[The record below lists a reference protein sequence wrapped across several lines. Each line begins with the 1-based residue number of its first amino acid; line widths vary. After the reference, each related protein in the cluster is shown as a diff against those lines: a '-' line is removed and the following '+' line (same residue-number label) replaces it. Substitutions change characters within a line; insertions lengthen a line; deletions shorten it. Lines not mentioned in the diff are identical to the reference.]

1 MPGATVGEHFTVR
14 SAVTG
19 KMEGK
24 AQEVP
29 LGGQS
34 EGDVRL
40 HYPVVIHAKKILN
53 LLRCHIGRA
62 EPWQLDSE
70 PPFDKIPKSF
80 RASGAT
86 RNLPRPLFY

>member
-40 HYPVVIHAKKILN
+40 HYPVVIHANK
-53 LLRCHIGRA
+53 
-62 EPWQLDSE
+62 
-70 PPFDKIPKSF
+70 
-80 RASGAT
+80 
-86 RNLPRPLFY
+86 